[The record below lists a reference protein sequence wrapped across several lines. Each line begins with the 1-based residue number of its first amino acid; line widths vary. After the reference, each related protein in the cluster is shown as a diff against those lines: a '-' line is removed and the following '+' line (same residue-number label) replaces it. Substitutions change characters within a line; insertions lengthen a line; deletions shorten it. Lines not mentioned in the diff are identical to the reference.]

1 MPYKEQYKDKPQDVQ
16 PACKVRWKEINQAVN
31 DGDYDPHGS
40 HTGRSTQSVHMPS
53 LDGMQPLHVAGDA
66 AEGLHFDRLQPP
78 GGRHEKQMKK
88 MGNDRT
94 HGRRVLGHGTT
105 EKRDARIAAIRSAR
119 MRMRHIGTTGRAGIH
134 VGMQTQREVGM
145 MMVREHRSH
154 QHDHADCEQ
163 HPGKTS
169 LPFHVE
175 ILTNGTNV
183 RVYRHIPTQVLLFLV
198 FFSYKICTEL
208 TQRYGGTPWP
218 HIASRHRPTP
228 PPHGPQRRIWAPASR
243 HMKSRTRE
251 YGRP

>member
-1 MPYKEQYKDKPQDVQ
+1 MPYKEQCKDKPQDVQ

-40 HTGRSTQSVHMPS
+40 HTGRGTQSVHMPS
-53 LDGMQPLHVAGDA
+53 LNGMQPLHVAGDA
-66 AEGLHFDRLQPP
+66 AEGLHFDRLQPS

-134 VGMQTQREVGM
+134 VGMQTQREVSM

-163 HPGKTS
+163 HPSKTS

-175 ILTNGTNV
+175 FLTNGTNV

-198 FFSYKICTEL
+198 FFTYKICTEL
-208 TQRYGGTPWP
+208 TQRYGK
-218 HIASRHRPTP
+218 
-228 PPHGPQRRIWAPASR
+228 AP
-243 HMKSRTRE
+243 
-251 YGRP
+251 